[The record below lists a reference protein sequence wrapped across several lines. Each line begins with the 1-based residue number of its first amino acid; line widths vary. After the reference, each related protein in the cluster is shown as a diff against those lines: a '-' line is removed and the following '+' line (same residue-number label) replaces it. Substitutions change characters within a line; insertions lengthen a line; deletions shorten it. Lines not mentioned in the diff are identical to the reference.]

1 MFDFPSPFADQ
12 LSLFATHGILVSA
25 HGAGLTNMI
34 FLPPMASV
42 IELFQVQHD
51 HNLYSL
57 LAMMMGIG
65 HYPVH
70 ARNGSEMWATNTV
83 SPWAVEGCPRPLFAA
98 ASPFRNENAVVFHN
112 V

>member
-1 MFDFPSPFADQ
+1 MFDFPSLFADQ
-12 LSLFATHGILVSA
+12 LSLFATHSILVSA

-70 ARNGSEMWATNTV
+70 ARNGTDMWSRDTV
-83 SPWAVEGCPRPLFAA
+83 RAVIDESCAMPALSHAA
-98 ASPFRNENAVVFHN
+98 CV
-112 V
+112 